1 MPANSSFRATSYLL
15 KELIMF
21 PLYTFPS
28 PTHRRV
34 AYTLVFE
41 TIAIASTTLIL
52 LLLGHDPAASIL
64 LSVVTSLTA
73 ITWNFTFNSLFER
86 WERRTGRTTR
96 PLKVRVA
103 HTLLF
108 EAGLTLVSVPLIA
121 LILGIGLWPAFLYNT
136 TLLVF
141 FLVYNITYTWVF
153 DKVFGLPSASTRET
167 STSTAT
173 TATVPV

>member
-1 MPANSSFRATSYLL
+1 ML
-15 KELIMF
+15 

-64 LSVVTSLTA
+64 LSVVTSITA
-73 ITWNFTFNSLFER
+73 ITWNFIFNSLFER

-96 PLKVRVA
+96 PLKVRVS

-153 DKVFGLPSASTRET
+153 DKVFGLPAASARKVQAPADET
-167 STSTAT
+167 VA
-173 TATVPV
+173 ALA